1 MCIMRVINIKKKIT
15 DNGAKFDGNLA
26 SRALISATI
35 DSDSSLYVIV
45 SFSAVSFLFLGGI
58 QLDYEMTLVAMIAF
72 YSVTSLGESLRV
84 YLAYKDANS
93 LEDVVHTSAIVQ
105 STLHNVSMDL
115 NPSNVYE
122 DLGRGKTIILMT
134 FVTQLIL
141 IAFVVSIC

>member
-1 MCIMRVINIKKKIT
+1 VMNIKKKIT
-15 DNGAKFDGNLA
+15 DHGAKFDGNLA

-58 QLDYEMTLVAMIAF
+58 QLDYEMTLVAMIAS

-84 YLAYKDANS
+84 YLAYKNANS
-93 LEDVVHTSAIVQ
+93 LKDVVHTSAIVQ

-122 DLGRGKTIILMT
+122 DLGRGITIILMT

>member
-1 MCIMRVINIKKKIT
+1 VINIEKKIT
-15 DNGAKFDGNLA
+15 DHGEKFDGNLA
-26 SRALISATI
+26 IRALISATI
-35 DSDSSLYVIV
+35 DSDSPLYVIV

-58 QLDYEMTLVAMIAF
+58 QLNYEMTLVAMIAS

-84 YLAYKDANS
+84 YLAYKNANS
-93 LEDVVHTSAIVQ
+93 LKDVVHTSAIVQ

-122 DLGRGKTIILMT
+122 DLGRGITIILMT